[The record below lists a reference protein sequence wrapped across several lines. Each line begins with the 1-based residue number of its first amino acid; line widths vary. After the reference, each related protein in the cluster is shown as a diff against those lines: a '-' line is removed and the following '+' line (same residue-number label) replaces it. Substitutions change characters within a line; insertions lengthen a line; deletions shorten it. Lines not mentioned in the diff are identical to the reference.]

1 MALHQSGHLAHAQ
14 GIYEEILAIQPDNA
28 EALHLLGIIAYQTQ
42 NHQRAVELI
51 DQAIAKY
58 PENAACYSNR
68 GLALHGLKQFTAAIA
83 SYDQATA
90 ICPEYAEAWYN
101 RGIALQEIEQYE
113 AAAASYDKAIELKPD
128 YAEAFCTR
136 GVVMLKLKMYD
147 DAVTSFDRAI
157 SIREGYAE
165 AWSSRGNALIFLKKH
180 DAALYSYEKAIELKP
195 DYAEAWT
202 NRGNALQEINQYEAA
217 KLSYEKA
224 IEINPDYAQAWF
236 NRGIMLSELKDLE
249 AASRSYEKALSLD
262 PSIEFLLGTYL
273 NIIMMICDWTSF
285 DDLTNQAMKRISKNE
300 KVITPGQVVAVIG
313 NPAII
318 KQASLTYVEAKY
330 PTRCNLQDIVKRQR
344 RDKIRV
350 GYYSADYHSHAT
362 MLLMAELF
370 EKHDRSMFEIIAF
383 SFGPD
388 HEGDD
393 LRKRVVSAFDQFI
406 DVRIKTDHEVAGL
419 SRELEIDIAV
429 DLKGFTKESRTDIFS
444 FRAAPIQ
451 VNYLGYPGTMGA
463 GYMDYI
469 IADPTLI
476 PEQSQQFY
484 TEKIVYLPDSYQVN
498 DAKRQIADKVFTRQ
512 ELGLPTAGFVFCCFN
527 NNYKITPGTFDC
539 WMRIL
544 KRVEGSVLWLFD
556 DNPMVSV
563 NLRREAVRRGIEA
576 DRLVFA
582 GRKSL
587 PEHLARHRS
596 ADLFLDTLPYNA
608 HTTASD
614 ALWSGLPVLTLIGES
629 FAGRVAASL
638 LNAVDLP
645 ELITSTEEEY
655 EALAIELAVN
665 PGKLDEIRLKLDR
678 NRLAAPLFDIELY
691 TRHIESAY
699 QKMYNRY
706 QLDLLPDHIYVKSG
720 DALKKI

>member
-1 MALHQSGHLAHAQ
+1 
-14 GIYEEILAIQPDNA
+14 
-28 EALHLLGIIAYQTQ
+28 
-42 NHQRAVELI
+42 
-51 DQAIAKY
+51 
-58 PENAACYSNR
+58 
-68 GLALHGLKQFTAAIA
+68 
-83 SYDQATA
+83 
-90 ICPEYAEAWYN
+90 
-101 RGIALQEIEQYE
+101 
-113 AAAASYDKAIELKPD
+113 
-128 YAEAFCTR
+128 
-136 GVVMLKLKMYD
+136 
-147 DAVTSFDRAI
+147 
-157 SIREGYAE
+157 
-165 AWSSRGNALIFLKKH
+165 
-180 DAALYSYEKAIELKP
+180 
-195 DYAEAWT
+195 
-202 NRGNALQEINQYEAA
+202 
-217 KLSYEKA
+217 
-224 IEINPDYAQAWF
+224 
-236 NRGIMLSELKDLE
+236 
-249 AASRSYEKALSLD
+249 
-262 PSIEFLLGTYL
+262 
-273 NIIMMICDWTSF
+273 
-285 DDLTNQAMKRISKNE
+285 
-300 KVITPGQVVAVIG
+300 
-313 NPAII
+313 
-318 KQASLTYVEAKY
+318 
-330 PTRCNLQDIVKRQR
+330 
-344 RDKIRV
+344 
-350 GYYSADYHSHAT
+350 
-362 MLLMAELF
+362 
-370 EKHDRSMFEIIAF
+370 
-383 SFGPD
+383 
-388 HEGDD
+388 
-393 LRKRVVSAFDQFI
+393 
-406 DVRIKTDHEVAGL
+406 
-419 SRELEIDIAV
+419 LEIDIAV

-563 NLRREAVRRGIEA
+563 NLRREAVRRGIDA

-678 NRLAAPLFDIELY
+678 TRLAAPLFDIDLY

-699 QKMYNRY
+699 QEMYNRY
-706 QLDLLPDHIYVKSG
+706 HLDLLPDHIYVKSG